1 MIANPFVDCQT
12 MEAAA
17 EVAGFEFRTPEQ
29 VEGISEKKIQAVD
42 QEMIQ
47 VIYSADE
54 NQILIRKAPGTR
66 NISGDYNNY
75 QKEETITVD
84 ERQVTLKGN
93 DGVIALATWSA
104 NDYSYSIYVS
114 AGMAQWLALCGG
126 FVLPGGGDVAPT
138 YYGQSPVP
146 QLTSTD
152 RLRDNV
158 ELTLCRAAA
167 QHKKPLLGICRG
179 AQVLNVAFGGTLWQ
193 DIPAQCRAAICHY
206 QDSAARGELFHSLT
220 LAPDSLLARIMGP
233 GQHECNTF
241 HHQAVRDVAPGF
253 AAAAHAPD
261 GLVEAVESAD
271 GLALGVQWHPENL
284 APEHPDHA
292 AIFTWLVDAAAGG
305 ALLKR

>member
-1 MIANPFVDCQT
+1 MAEKNPPLIGVVPLVDEGRDSYW
-12 MEAAA
+12 MLP
-17 EVAGFEFRTPEQ
+17 GYF
-29 VEGISEKKIQAVD
+29 EGILEAGGAPVMLPLTDGPEVLARLVSSCDGILVTGGQDVSPELYGEQG
-42 QEMIQ
+42 
-47 VIYSADE
+47 AD
-54 NQILIRKAPGTR
+54 A
-66 NISGDYNNY
+66 
-75 QKEETITVD
+75 
-84 ERQVTLKGN
+84 VTLCGELCAARDKMES
-93 DGVIALATWSA
+93 AL
-104 NDYSYSIYVS
+104 IP
-114 AGMAQWLALCGG
+114 LA
-126 FVLPGGGDVAPT
+126 VRGDV
-138 YYGQSPVP
+138 PV
-146 QLTSTD
+146 
-152 RLRDNV
+152 
-158 ELTLCRAAA
+158 
-167 QHKKPLLGICRG
+167 LGICRG
-179 AQVLNVAFGGTLWQ
+179 IQVINAVLGGTLWQ

>member
-1 MIANPFVDCQT
+1 M
-12 MEAAA
+12 
-17 EVAGFEFRTPEQ
+17 
-29 VEGISEKKIQAVD
+29 
-42 QEMIQ
+42 
-47 VIYSADE
+47 
-54 NQILIRKAPGTR
+54 
-66 NISGDYNNY
+66 
-75 QKEETITVD
+75 
-84 ERQVTLKGN
+84 
-93 DGVIALATWSA
+93 
-104 NDYSYSIYVS
+104 
-114 AGMAQWLALCGG
+114 
-126 FVLPGGGDVAPT
+126 
-138 YYGQSPVP
+138 
-146 QLTSTD
+146 
-152 RLRDNV
+152 
-158 ELTLCRAAA
+158 
-167 QHKKPLLGICRG
+167 
-179 AQVLNVAFGGTLWQ
+179 LNVAFGGTLWQ

-305 ALLKR
+305 ALPKR

>member
-1 MIANPFVDCQT
+1 MRAKSLRRAEGKRESMKPVIGIIAACT
-12 MEAAA
+12 R
-17 EVAGFEFRTPEQ
+17 EVHPAYTTGHDYVRAVERAGGLALLLPATPD
-29 VEGISEKKIQAVD
+29 A
-42 QEMIQ
+42 
-47 VIYSADE
+47 
-54 NQILIRKAPGTR
+54 
-66 NISGDYNNY
+66 
-75 QKEETITVD
+75 
-84 ERQVTLKGN
+84 
-93 DGVIALATWSA
+93 
-104 NDYSYSIYVS
+104 VS

-179 AQVLNVAFGGTLWQ
+179 AQVLNVAFGGHAVAGHPRAVPGGHLPLSGQCGARRTVPQ
-193 DIPAQCRAAICHY
+193 PDAGAGQPAGAYHGAG
-206 QDSAARGELFHSLT
+206 AARVQHVS
-220 LAPDSLLARIMGP
+220 PP
-233 GQHECNTF
+233 GGAGRCAGLCGGGTR
-241 HHQAVRDVAPGF
+241 AGRPCGGGGKRGRPCAGRTVA
-253 AAAAHAPD
+253 
-261 GLVEAVESAD
+261 
-271 GLALGVQWHPENL
+271 PENL

>member
-1 MIANPFVDCQT
+1 MRAKSLRCAEGKRESMKPVIGIIAACT
-12 MEAAA
+12 R
-17 EVAGFEFRTPEQ
+17 EVHPAYTTGHDYVRAVERAGGLALLLPATPD
-29 VEGISEKKIQAVD
+29 A
-42 QEMIQ
+42 
-47 VIYSADE
+47 
-54 NQILIRKAPGTR
+54 
-66 NISGDYNNY
+66 
-75 QKEETITVD
+75 
-84 ERQVTLKGN
+84 
-93 DGVIALATWSA
+93 
-104 NDYSYSIYVS
+104 VS

-220 LAPDSLLARIMGP
+220 LAPDSLLARLCCRG
-233 GQHECNTF
+233 
-241 HHQAVRDVAPGF
+241 
-253 AAAAHAPD
+253 
-261 GLVEAVESAD
+261 
-271 GLALGVQWHPENL
+271 
-284 APEHPDHA
+284 
-292 AIFTWLVDAAAGG
+292 
-305 ALLKR
+305 

>member
-1 MIANPFVDCQT
+1 M
-12 MEAAA
+12 
-17 EVAGFEFRTPEQ
+17 
-29 VEGISEKKIQAVD
+29 
-42 QEMIQ
+42 
-47 VIYSADE
+47 
-54 NQILIRKAPGTR
+54 
-66 NISGDYNNY
+66 
-75 QKEETITVD
+75 
-84 ERQVTLKGN
+84 
-93 DGVIALATWSA
+93 
-104 NDYSYSIYVS
+104 
-114 AGMAQWLALCGG
+114 
-126 FVLPGGGDVAPT
+126 LPGGGDVAPT

-241 HHQAVRDVAPGF
+241 HHQALRRRHTRRTALWRRWKARTALRWAYSGTRRILRPSIRTMRPSSPGWWMRR
-253 AAAAHAPD
+253 P
-261 GLVEAVESAD
+261 
-271 GLALGVQWHPENL
+271 
-284 APEHPDHA
+284 
-292 AIFTWLVDAAAGG
+292 G
-305 ALLKR
+305 ARS

>member
-1 MIANPFVDCQT
+1 MIAVIDYGVGNLFSLKSSLSAIGQEAVVTRDQEELDRADHILLPGVGAFGDAVEKLRSTGMDRAVLRQ
-12 MEAAA
+12 AAA
-17 EVAGFEFRTPEQ
+17 G
-29 VEGISEKKIQAVD
+29 
-42 QEMIQ
+42 
-47 VIYSADE
+47 
-54 NQILIRKAPGTR
+54 
-66 NISGDYNNY
+66 
-75 QKEETITVD
+75 
-84 ERQVTLKGN
+84 
-93 DGVIALATWSA
+93 
-104 NDYSYSIYVS
+104 
-114 AGMAQWLALCGG
+114 
-126 FVLPGGGDVAPT
+126 
-138 YYGQSPVP
+138 
-146 QLTSTD
+146 
-152 RLRDNV
+152 
-158 ELTLCRAAA
+158 
-167 QHKKPLLGICRG
+167 KPLLGICRG

-292 AIFTWLVDAAAGG
+292 AVFTWLVDAAAGG

>member
-1 MIANPFVDCQT
+1 M
-12 MEAAA
+12 
-17 EVAGFEFRTPEQ
+17 
-29 VEGISEKKIQAVD
+29 
-42 QEMIQ
+42 
-47 VIYSADE
+47 
-54 NQILIRKAPGTR
+54 
-66 NISGDYNNY
+66 
-75 QKEETITVD
+75 
-84 ERQVTLKGN
+84 
-93 DGVIALATWSA
+93 
-104 NDYSYSIYVS
+104 
-114 AGMAQWLALCGG
+114 
-126 FVLPGGGDVAPT
+126 
-138 YYGQSPVP
+138 
-146 QLTSTD
+146 
-152 RLRDNV
+152 

-271 GLALGVQWHPENL
+271 GLALGVQWHPERMCAADPAARALFEGLTL
-284 APEHPDHA
+284 AA
-292 AIFTWLVDAAAGG
+292 RAQ
-305 ALLKR
+305 KK

>member
-1 MIANPFVDCQT
+1 MRSEGN
-12 MEAAA
+12 AAL
-17 EVAGFEFRTPEQ
+17 GH
-29 VEGISEKKIQAVD
+29 
-42 QEMIQ
+42 
-47 VIYSADE
+47 DE
-54 NQILIRKAPGTR
+54 LAILA
-66 NISGDYNNY
+66 
-75 QKEETITVD
+75 
-84 ERQVTLKGN
+84 
-93 DGVIALATWSA
+93 
-104 NDYSYSIYVS
+104 
-114 AGMAQWLALCGG
+114 
-126 FVLPGGGDVAPT
+126 GGGDVAPT

>member
-1 MIANPFVDCQT
+1 MRAKSLRRAEGKRESMKPVIGIIAACT
-12 MEAAA
+12 R
-17 EVAGFEFRTPEQ
+17 EVHPAYTTGHDYVRAVERAGGLALLLPATPD
-29 VEGISEKKIQAVD
+29 A
-42 QEMIQ
+42 
-47 VIYSADE
+47 
-54 NQILIRKAPGTR
+54 
-66 NISGDYNNY
+66 
-75 QKEETITVD
+75 
-84 ERQVTLKGN
+84 
-93 DGVIALATWSA
+93 
-104 NDYSYSIYVS
+104 VS
-114 AGMAQWLALCGG
+114 AGMAQWLA
-126 FVLPGGGDVAPT
+126 
-138 YYGQSPVP
+138 
-146 QLTSTD
+146 
-152 RLRDNV
+152 
-158 ELTLCRAAA
+158 LCRAAA

>member
-1 MIANPFVDCQT
+1 MLICIEDRTAKKAVKIPKTERINIMKKMMTLTICAVVALSITACASSGAAAKTPITETTAITKSTTPMNTSPDTMIANPFVDCQT

-84 ERQVTLKGN
+84 EMQVTLKGN

-114 AGMAQWLALCGG
+114 AGMAQDSIVSL
-126 FVLPGGGDVAPT
+126 V
-138 YYGQSPVP
+138 Q
-146 QLTSTD
+146 
-152 RLRDNV
+152 
-158 ELTLCRAAA
+158 
-167 QHKKPLLGICRG
+167 
-179 AQVLNVAFGGTLWQ
+179 
-193 DIPAQCRAAICHY
+193 AIH
-206 QDSAARGELFHSLT
+206 
-220 LAPDSLLARIMGP
+220 
-233 GQHECNTF
+233 
-241 HHQAVRDVAPGF
+241 
-253 AAAAHAPD
+253 
-261 GLVEAVESAD
+261 
-271 GLALGVQWHPENL
+271 
-284 APEHPDHA
+284 
-292 AIFTWLVDAAAGG
+292 
-305 ALLKR
+305 

>member
-1 MIANPFVDCQT
+1 MRAV
-12 MEAAA
+12 ER
-17 EVAGFEFRTPEQ
+17 AGGLALLLPATPD
-29 VEGISEKKIQAVD
+29 A
-42 QEMIQ
+42 
-47 VIYSADE
+47 
-54 NQILIRKAPGTR
+54 
-66 NISGDYNNY
+66 
-75 QKEETITVD
+75 
-84 ERQVTLKGN
+84 
-93 DGVIALATWSA
+93 
-104 NDYSYSIYVS
+104 VS

-253 AAAAHAPD
+253 AAAARAGRPCGGGGKRGRPCAGRTVAP
-261 GLVEAVESAD
+261 GESCARAS
-271 GLALGVQWHPENL
+271 GPCGHLYL
-284 APEHPDHA
+284 
-292 AIFTWLVDAAAGG
+292 AGG
-305 ALLKR
+305 CGGRRRAPKALNKAPAQFFA

>member
-1 MIANPFVDCQT
+1 MKRIFMRGNPGDFANYV
-12 MEAAA
+12 AALTACGA
-17 EVAGFEFRTPEQ
+17 EPVISMTLSDADTCDGLLIPGGADVNPVLYGQENTAS
-29 VEGISEKKIQAVD
+29 EGIDDSRD
-42 QEMIQ
+42 
-47 VIYSADE
+47 ADE
-54 NQILIRKAPGTR
+54 
-66 NISGDYNNY
+66 
-75 QKEETITVD
+75 
-84 ERQVTLKGN
+84 
-93 DGVIALATWSA
+93 IALAKCFFA
-104 NDYSYSIYVS
+104 
-114 AGMAQWLALCGG
+114 AGK
-126 FVLPGGGDVAPT
+126 
-138 YYGQSPVP
+138 PVF
-146 QLTSTD
+146 
-152 RLRDNV
+152 
-158 ELTLCRAAA
+158 
-167 QHKKPLLGICRG
+167 GICRG
-179 AQVLNVAFGGTLWQ
+179 HQVLNVAFGGTLWQ

>member
-1 MIANPFVDCQT
+1 MLICIEDRTAKKAVKIPKTERINIMKKMMTLTICAVVALSITACASSGAAAKTPITETTAITKSTTPMNTSPDTMIANPFVDCQT

-93 DGVIALATWSA
+93 DGVISLATWSA

-114 AGMAQWLALCGG
+114 AGMAQDSIVSL
-126 FVLPGGGDVAPT
+126 V
-138 YYGQSPVP
+138 Q
-146 QLTSTD
+146 
-152 RLRDNV
+152 
-158 ELTLCRAAA
+158 
-167 QHKKPLLGICRG
+167 
-179 AQVLNVAFGGTLWQ
+179 
-193 DIPAQCRAAICHY
+193 AIH
-206 QDSAARGELFHSLT
+206 
-220 LAPDSLLARIMGP
+220 
-233 GQHECNTF
+233 
-241 HHQAVRDVAPGF
+241 
-253 AAAAHAPD
+253 
-261 GLVEAVESAD
+261 
-271 GLALGVQWHPENL
+271 
-284 APEHPDHA
+284 
-292 AIFTWLVDAAAGG
+292 
-305 ALLKR
+305 

>member
-1 MIANPFVDCQT
+1 MRAKSLRCAEGKRESMKPVIGIIAACT
-12 MEAAA
+12 R
-17 EVAGFEFRTPEQ
+17 EVHPAYTTGHDYVRAVERAGGLALLLPATPD
-29 VEGISEKKIQAVD
+29 A
-42 QEMIQ
+42 
-47 VIYSADE
+47 
-54 NQILIRKAPGTR
+54 
-66 NISGDYNNY
+66 
-75 QKEETITVD
+75 
-84 ERQVTLKGN
+84 
-93 DGVIALATWSA
+93 
-104 NDYSYSIYVS
+104 VS
-114 AGMAQWLALCGG
+114 AGMAQW
-126 FVLPGGGDVAPT
+126 
-138 YYGQSPVP
+138 
-146 QLTSTD
+146 
-152 RLRDNV
+152 
-158 ELTLCRAAA
+158 LTLCRAAA

>member
-1 MIANPFVDCQT
+1 MLICIEDRTAKKAVKIPKTERINIMKKMMTLTICAVVALSITACASSGAAAKTPITEATAITKSTTPMNTSPDTMIANPFVDCQT

-84 ERQVTLKGN
+84 EMQVTLKGN

-114 AGMAQWLALCGG
+114 AGMAQDSIVSL
-126 FVLPGGGDVAPT
+126 V
-138 YYGQSPVP
+138 Q
-146 QLTSTD
+146 
-152 RLRDNV
+152 
-158 ELTLCRAAA
+158 
-167 QHKKPLLGICRG
+167 
-179 AQVLNVAFGGTLWQ
+179 
-193 DIPAQCRAAICHY
+193 AIH
-206 QDSAARGELFHSLT
+206 
-220 LAPDSLLARIMGP
+220 
-233 GQHECNTF
+233 
-241 HHQAVRDVAPGF
+241 
-253 AAAAHAPD
+253 
-261 GLVEAVESAD
+261 
-271 GLALGVQWHPENL
+271 
-284 APEHPDHA
+284 
-292 AIFTWLVDAAAGG
+292 
-305 ALLKR
+305 